1 VSPAREATVTE
12 AAVTGAAVNE
22 AAGTKAA
29 VTAVGVGL
37 PLGKRVIVQ
46 DVSFTAHHG
55 EVLCIAGR
63 NGAGKTTLLR
73 AIAGLGPFTGQLQ
86 VGGVSASAPAHL
98 RAREVAYVPQR
109 SSLSAALPVARVV
122 EQGRHV
128 YRDALGRLGRE
139 DRQHIDAAL
148 EQAGA
153 SALRA
158 RPFTA
163 LSYGEQRRVLMARAL
178 ATGARVLLLDEPT
191 AALDLEQSL
200 RLLELLQ
207 RLAGEGYAIV
217 VVLHALDDV
226 IRHTDRTLLLHDG
239 RVDQLGVSREV
250 LSRETIRRVYGVE
263 TEERAGL
270 RFTLPVESAGRA
282 GAEP

>member
-1 VSPAREATVTE
+1 MSPAGE
-12 AAVTGAAVNE
+12 AAVT
-22 AAGTKAA
+22 AAG
-29 VTAVGVGL
+29 VTLRQGT
-37 PLGKRVIVQ
+37 RVIVS

-73 AIAGLGPFTGQLQ
+73 AVAGLGSFSGQLD
-86 VGGVSASAPAHL
+86 VRGMSAGAPAHL

-109 SSLSAALPVARVV
+109 SGLSAALPVERVV

-128 YRDALGRLGRE
+128 YRDALGRLGRQ
-139 DRQHIDAAL
+139 DREQIDVAL
-148 EQAGA
+148 AQAGA

-163 LSYGEQRRVLMARAL
+163 LSYGEQRRVLIARAL

-200 RLLELLQ
+200 RLLQLLG
-207 RLAGEGYAIV
+207 RLAGEGYAVI
-217 VVLHALDDV
+217 VVLHALDDA
-226 IRHTDRTLLLHDG
+226 IRHTDRTLLLHEG
-239 RVDQLGVSREV
+239 RVDRLGPTHEV

-263 TEERAGL
+263 TEEHAGL
-270 RFTLPVESAGRA
+270 RFSLPVAELDATADG
-282 GAEP
+282 GAP